1 MRRSRAGCGSRAQW
15 WQRGGFLALDGH
27 SDVTEDEHDADEA
40 AELVA
45 DRGTAVVDEDFASIL
60 ADENGVIGEG
70 DTGVEALDLGDRV
83 LDGLAAGLADDLEDM
98 LKREAQGFGG
108 GPAGELLGYVVHG
121 LDAAFGIAG
130 NYSIADGLEGGA
142 QLLFGLEGLFGAE
155 AEDVVCLPVGVGDL
169 LQSAAG
175 VEPDDESDDNRED
188 NKTGEGNSDL
198 IPPATDI
205 AVALLAGCYGECDDA
220 LADRVHLVLA
230 EQVQVY
236 VGGLGSGMDTC
247 DQGFREGVFP
257 EVMGG
262 FKVVHGSEIG
272 RVGIGGPQLVELNW
286 DRFNG
291 LVVGIEELR
300 VGGGLIATQTGF
312 LVDDKRVE
320 GFGESNRLVG
330 GFDPGNGTISLI
342 YLPGKG
348 AGT

>member
-1 MRRSRAGCGSRAQW
+1 
-15 WQRGGFLALDGH
+15 
-27 SDVTEDEHDADEA
+27 
-40 AELVA
+40 
-45 DRGTAVVDEDFASIL
+45 
-60 ADENGVIGEG
+60 
-70 DTGVEALDLGDRV
+70 
-83 LDGLAAGLADDLEDM
+83 
-98 LKREAQGFGG
+98 
-108 GPAGELLGYVVHG
+108 
-121 LDAAFGIAG
+121 
-130 NYSIADGLEGGA
+130 
-142 QLLFGLEGLFGAE
+142 
-155 AEDVVCLPVGVGDL
+155 
-169 LQSAAG
+169 
-175 VEPDDESDDNRED
+175 
-188 NKTGEGNSDL
+188 
-198 IPPATDI
+198 
-205 AVALLAGCYGECDDA
+205 
-220 LADRVHLVLA
+220 
-230 EQVQVY
+230 
-236 VGGLGSGMDTC
+236 MDTC

-300 VGGGLIATQTGF
+300 VGGRLIATQTGF